1 MNVRRL
7 SVGAGWIGLVLV
19 AACSHPTPPVT
30 EPTPSAAET
39 AIRGTIAAL
48 NAGVEQSVAD
58 QQTTLGR
65 LIDAGQRVTQ
75 AKCPAATSTLE
86 FLPVWSSLA
95 VTPDWHPP
103 AGTMSGTI
111 YSLPTLIRIH
121 RQDRIAGTD
130 LTDLHVAVTSDGATL
145 PSLCVS

>member
-1 MNVRRL
+1 MRRL
-7 SVGAGWIGLVLV
+7 PVGTIGIGLVLA

-30 EPTPSAAET
+30 ESSPSAAET

-48 NAGVEQSVAD
+48 NAGAGQSVTD
-58 QQTTLGR
+58 QQTTLQS
-65 LIDAGQRVTQ
+65 LIDVGQRATQ

-95 VTPDWHPP
+95 VAPDWHPP

-121 RQDRIAGTD
+121 RQDRITGTD
-130 LTDLHVAVTSDGATL
+130 LTDLHVAVAADGASL